1 MPVSF
6 RPSLSRGLCLG
17 LLALLATLPALAQ
30 TPVTLQ
36 LRWLHQFQFA
46 GYYAALHKGFYQE
59 AGLDV
64 TLKEGGPGIS
74 PLDEVLAGRAQFGIA
89 NAGLVNAFL
98 NGKPVLMLA
107 PIFQHSPSVLLVRGR
122 KADTPADLAGAGPV
136 LLLGNDE
143 DVELKAMFVNEGIP
157 LERVQFVTEGRHLDD
172 LVQGRVV
179 ALNAYLS
186 NEPFLLQQQGIPH
199 RVLRP
204 QTYGMDFYSD
214 VLFSTRDMERQ
225 SPETVAAFRQAS
237 LRGWEYALANPE
249 EIIELILRRYNSQGK
264 SREHL
269 AFEAKV
275 LKELI
280 TPELVQIGHSNPGRW
295 QHIADTFARFGMN
308 PDARDLDGFFYTPD
322 RPRDYG
328 WLKGLAVL
336 LGLGALLL
344 AFRSLVL
351 TKANRRL
358 TQEIEARTA
367 AQLALEAAHHKLARF
382 AGIIDEHVMIT
393 RTDREG
399 RIVEVTRAFCRQTG
413 FEPAQ
418 LIGQPLL
425 QLFDKKV
432 LGSNKLPE
440 TLQAGQFW
448 QGEIKTIRRDG
459 SYFWADVSISPVK
472 DDDGSL
478 VEMTAFHVDAT
489 ARKTIEQLS
498 RLDGLT
504 GLLNRRTF
512 LAEAARILQ
521 TSPSPWVCAA
531 MIDADFFK
539 RINDTWGHLTG
550 DRALQGIAREITAL
564 QQECGALT
572 GRFGGEEFVILFSA
586 QNILEPL
593 PLLES
598 FMERIRA
605 LRIPSQEGEIS
616 LTVSIGLEGL
626 PTRGAV
632 LEELLNRADQALYQA
647 KYQGRDRICLGQTL
661 TTFRTTSD
669 RA

>member
-6 RPSLSRGLCLG
+6 RLSLSRGLCLG

-74 PLDEVLAGRAQFGIA
+74 PLKEVLSGRAQFGIA
-89 NAGLVNAFL
+89 NAGLVSAFL

-107 PIFQHSPSVLLVRGR
+107 PIFQHSPSVLLVRGS
-122 KADTPADLAGAGPV
+122 KADTPADLADAGPV
-136 LLLGNDE
+136 LLLGSDE

-157 LERVQFVTEGRHLDD
+157 LERVQFTTEGRHLDD

-186 NEPFLLQQQGIPH
+186 NEPFLLQQQGIPY

-214 VLFSTRDMERQ
+214 VLFSAQDMERQ

-237 LRGWEYALANPE
+237 LRGWEYALAHPE

-308 PDARDLDGFFYTPD
+308 PDARNLESFFYTPD

-328 WLKGLAVL
+328 WIKALAVL
-336 LGLGALLL
+336 LGLGVLLL
-344 AFRSLVL
+344 TFRSLVL

-358 TQEIEARTA
+358 AQEVEARTA

-382 AGIIDEHVMIT
+382 AAIIDEHVMIT

-399 RIVEVTRAFCRQTG
+399 RIVEVTGAFCRQTG

-418 LIGQPLL
+418 LVGQPLL
-425 QLFDKKV
+425 QLFDNKV

-448 QGEIKTIRRDG
+448 QGEIKTFRRDG

-512 LAEAARILQ
+512 LAEAAHLLQ
-521 TSPSPWVCAA
+521 TSPCPWVCAA

-539 RINDTWGHLTG
+539 RIN
-550 DRALQGIAREITAL
+550 AI
-564 QQECGALT
+564 
-572 GRFGGEEFVILFSA
+572 
-586 QNILEPL
+586 
-593 PLLES
+593 
-598 FMERIRA
+598 
-605 LRIPSQEGEIS
+605 
-616 LTVSIGLEGL
+616 
-626 PTRGAV
+626 
-632 LEELLNRADQALYQA
+632 
-647 KYQGRDRICLGQTL
+647 
-661 TTFRTTSD
+661 
-669 RA
+669 

>member
-1 MPVSF
+1 MPL
-6 RPSLSRGLCLG
+6 RSRSAQLKQFCLAA
-17 LLALLATLPALAQ
+17 LALLAALPALAQ

-46 GYYAALHKGFYQE
+46 GYYAAQHKGFYQE
-59 AGLDV
+59 AGLAV

-89 NAGLVNAFL
+89 NAGLVSAYL

-107 PIFQHSPSVLLVRGR
+107 PIFQHSPSVLLVRGK
-122 KADTPADLAGAGPV
+122 KAVTPTDLVGAGPV
-136 LLLGNDE
+136 LLLGSDE
-143 DVELKAMFVNEGIP
+143 DVELKAMFVNEGIA
-157 LERVQFVTEGRHLDD
+157 LDKVQFITGGQHLDD
-172 LVQGRVV
+172 LIAGKVIG
-179 ALNAYLS
+179 LNSYLS
-186 NEPFLLQQQGIPH
+186 NEPFLLKEKGIPFS
-199 RVLRP
+199 VLRP

-214 VLFSTRDMERQ
+214 VLFSSQALERQ
-225 SPETVAAFRQAS
+225 SPEVVAAFRQAS
-237 LRGWEYALANPE
+237 LKGWEYALAHPE
-249 EIIELILRRYNSQGK
+249 EIIDLIQRQYNSQGK

-275 LKELI
+275 LSELI
-280 TPELVQIGHSNPGRW
+280 APELVQIGHSNPGRW

-308 PDARDLDGFFYTPD
+308 PEQRSLEGFFYNPD
-322 RPRDYG
+322 KPADYA
-328 WLKGLAVL
+328 WLKLLATA

-344 AFRSLVL
+344 GFRSLVL
-351 TKANRRL
+351 AQANRRL
-358 TQEIEARTA
+358 TEEIQARQA
-367 AQLALEAAHHKLARF
+367 AQQELESAHHELARF
-382 AGIIDEHVMIT
+382 ADIIDEHVMIT
-393 RTDREG
+393 RTDQAG
-399 RIVEVTRAFCRQTG
+399 RIVEVTQAFCRQTG
-413 FEPAQ
+413 FDEEQ
-418 LIGQPLL
+418 LVGKELGH
-425 QLFDKKV
+425 LFDKKV
-432 LGSNKLPE
+432 LGSSKLLE

-448 QGEIKTIRRDG
+448 QGEIKTIRQDG
-459 SYFWADVSISPVK
+459 SYFWADVSINPVK

-564 QQECGALT
+564 QQESGALT
-572 GRFGGEEFVILFSA
+572 GRFGGEEFVILFPA
-586 QNILEPL
+586 QKILEPL

-616 LTVSIGLEGL
+616 FTVSIGLEGL

-661 TTFRTTSD
+661 GTFRTTSD
-669 RA
+669 IA